1 MKTISQHLK
10 QAFNALEFTNAGNLT
25 TLNSMLNAPES
36 SASSARAEQHDA
48 SAKMDS
54 SAAATAN

>member
-25 TLNSMLNAPES
+25 TLNTMLNAPEGS
-36 SASSARAEQHDA
+36 VAPTRAEQNDA
-48 SAKMDS
+48 STGTDS
-54 SAAATAN
+54 NAVAAAS

>member
-25 TLNSMLNAPES
+25 TLNTMLAATDVHAAA
-36 SASSARAEQHDA
+36 ASTEQHDA
-48 SAKMDS
+48 PTELDTGSV
-54 SAAATAN
+54 AAAN

>member
-25 TLNSMLNAPES
+25 SLNTMLNA
-36 SASSARAEQHDA
+36 AQHDVSPA
-48 SAKMDS
+48 SHEQAD
-54 SAAATAN
+54 SAADLDSKSVAAAN

>member
-25 TLNSMLNAPES
+25 SLNTMLNAAQPD
-36 SASSARAEQHDA
+36 AAPAGHEQADSVTDVDA
-48 SAKMDS
+48 NSV
-54 SAAATAN
+54 AATN